1 MTAKQFQ
8 QWMQRMGLTIEG
20 AAALLDLSPRT
31 VINYRSGAQP
41 VPKVVDLA
49 AKYLE
54 ERKDQK

>member
-1 MTAKQFQ
+1 MCLSIS
-8 QWMQRMGLTIEG
+8 R

-54 ERKDQK
+54 ERKDPK